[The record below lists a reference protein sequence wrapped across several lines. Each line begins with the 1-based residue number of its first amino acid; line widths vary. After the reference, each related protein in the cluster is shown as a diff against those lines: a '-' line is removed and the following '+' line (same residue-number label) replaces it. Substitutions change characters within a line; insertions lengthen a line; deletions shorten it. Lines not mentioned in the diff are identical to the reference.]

1 MAALELL
8 GRPRRRVCE
17 QVRREE
23 PNCWR
28 CGLPID
34 LSLPRSGRVQ
44 HPDVQLNRRGHPPLT
59 ASARPTV
66 RSARPQQPAPR
77 PPPVQQQPRER
88 DQGEA
93 WPERAE
99 ESGVVSDEFNPEQRV
114 MIAVMRTTG
123 VSDPE
128 TVVRADRLTAY
139 LFGSY
144 LTPVLCRLADAAAQ
158 AMRRISEAEGGKD
171 AEELG

>member
-44 HPDVQLNRRGHPPLT
+44 HPMSSSIDEVTPRSLHPLGPRYAALDRSNLHHAHRRCNSSRGNGT
-59 ASARPTV
+59 RVKRAV
-66 RSARPQQPAPR
+66 VIMRSQ
-77 PPPVQQQPRER
+77 V
-88 DQGEA
+88 
-93 WPERAE
+93 W
-99 ESGVVSDEFNPEQRV
+99 
-114 MIAVMRTTG
+114 
-123 VSDPE
+123 
-128 TVVRADRLTAY
+128 
-139 LFGSY
+139 
-144 LTPVLCRLADAAAQ
+144 
-158 AMRRISEAEGGKD
+158 
-171 AEELG
+171 